1 MRGSVCDGDIY
12 LYYSNFCHVYLYN
25 SHHRKNI
32 RIKKKDM
39 IERNSL
45 FVNLIVSSVIGR
57 LDPSSL
63 IMSLSF
69 RSVFSIKEKTWH
81 WFWCLVHFSFD
92 EL

>member
-1 MRGSVCDGDIY
+1 MFICTI
-12 LYYSNFCHVYLYN
+12 LITE
-25 SHHRKNI
+25 KNI

-57 LDPSSL
+57 LDPSGL

-69 RSVFSIKEKTWH
+69 RSVFSIKEKNGIGFGV
-81 WFWCLVHFSFD
+81 WFVSVLMSCEMLSFKM
-92 EL
+92 